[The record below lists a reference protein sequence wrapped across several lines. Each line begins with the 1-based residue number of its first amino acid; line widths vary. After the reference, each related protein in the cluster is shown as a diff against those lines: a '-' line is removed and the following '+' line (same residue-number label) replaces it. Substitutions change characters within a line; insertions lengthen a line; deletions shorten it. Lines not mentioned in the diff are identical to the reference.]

1 MNVLPVP
8 AEMALEERQQLATQL
23 RAQRS
28 NLLRVMEET
37 QRFPELLAQLAP
49 AAEELARIIQ
59 FYWPEQSWEGTNT
72 GQPKHRDLHVKVV
85 SVVVDRDEWQPGG
98 VALRLGLSAISANS
112 ELTEHSAIYVPL
124 EVADLV
130 IGTLAEHAN
139 YWRSNPPN
147 GGRAD

>member
-1 MNVLPVP
+1 MNTLPVP
-8 AEMALEERQQLATQL
+8 AEMTLEDRQALAVQL
-23 RAQRS
+23 RTQRA

-37 QRFPELLAQLAP
+37 QRFPELLARLAP

-59 FYWPEQSWEGTNT
+59 FYWPEQAWEGVNH
-72 GQPKHRDLHVKVV
+72 GAPKHRDLHVKVV

-98 VALRLGLSAISANS
+98 VALRLGLSVISANS
-112 ELTEHSAIYVPL
+112 ELTERSAIYVPL

-130 IGTLAEHAN
+130 IGALAEHAN

-147 GGRAD
+147 GGR